1 MRPRY
6 KQTEVGA
13 IPEDWAVS
21 PLGRLVTS
29 VEYGSSAKSSSKGSM
44 PVLRMGN
51 LQGGKIDWNDL
62 VYTDDEREIAK
73 YALCSGDV
81 LFNRTNTIDLVGK
94 TSIYRGEQPAIFAGY
109 LIRLKTK
116 RDLLDSRFLNYTLN
130 TELAKKYSLKVLSI
144 AVGQANINGQKL
156 RTYPIPH
163 PPTTVEQ
170 SAIATALS
178 DVDALLSSL
187 DALIAKKR
195 DIKQAAMQQLL
206 TGKTRLPGFEGEW
219 AVTRLGEHAT
229 LIRNGVYSRAE
240 LSIDGSV
247 KYLHYGDIHTSG
259 AVHLNPS
266 EAIMPFLG
274 ADKAVRLGRLVS
286 GDLVFVDATE
296 DLAGVGKS
304 VEVVGAEGTEVVAGL
319 HTIAVR
325 FDKRILA
332 DGFKAYLQF
341 IPAFGAHLRSLAA
354 GTKVLSTNRSHIASA
369 EIALPSIAEQAAI
382 AQVLSDMDAELAALE
397 ARREKTRL
405 LKQGMMQELLT
416 GKTRLV

>member
-1 MRPRY
+1 M
-6 KQTEVGA
+6 
-13 IPEDWAVS
+13 
-21 PLGRLVTS
+21 
-29 VEYGSSAKSSSKGSM
+29 
-44 PVLRMGN
+44 
-51 LQGGKIDWNDL
+51 
-62 VYTDDEREIAK
+62 
-73 YALCSGDV
+73 
-81 LFNRTNTIDLVGK
+81 
-94 TSIYRGEQPAIFAGY
+94 
-109 LIRLKTK
+109 
-116 RDLLDSRFLNYTLN
+116 
-130 TELAKKYSLKVLSI
+130 
-144 AVGQANINGQKL
+144 
-156 RTYPIPH
+156 
-163 PPTTVEQ
+163 
-170 SAIATALS
+170 
-178 DVDALLSSL
+178 

-206 TGKTRLPGFEGEW
+206 TGKTRLPGFKEEW
-219 AVTRLGEHAT
+219 VVTRLGDHAT

-240 LSIDGSV
+240 LSIDGRV
-247 KYLHYGDIHTSG
+247 KYLHYGDIHTCG
-259 AVHLNPS
+259 AVYLNPS
-266 EAIMPFLG
+266 EAIMPFLD

-304 VEVVGAEGTEVVAGL
+304 VEVVGAEGTELVAGL

-382 AQVLSDMDAELAALE
+382 AEVLSDMDAELAALK
-397 ARREKTRL
+397 ARRDKTRL

>member
-51 LQGGKIDWNDL
+51 LQGGKIDWSDL

-109 LIRLKTK
+109 LIRLKAK

-187 DALIAKKR
+187 DAVIAKKR

-219 AVTRLGEHAT
+219 TVKRFDQLANIRSGGTPSTTVSRFWDGGIPWCTPTDITRLGGGKYLLDTSRQITSEGLSNSSAE
-229 LIRNGVYSRAE
+229 LIPASSVVMTSRATIGE
-240 LSIDGSV
+240 CAINLKPVTTNQGFKNFVPFEDTDVNFLYYLLQTQKQGFIQLCAGSTFLEIG
-247 KYLHYGDIHTSG
+247 KTQLAAYK
-259 AVHLNPS
+259 VHLPS
-266 EAIMPFLG
+266 T
-274 ADKAVRLGRLVS
+274 KAEQT
-286 GDLVFVDATE
+286 A
-296 DLAGVGKS
+296 
-304 VEVVGAEGTEVVAGL
+304 
-319 HTIAVR
+319 
-325 FDKRILA
+325 
-332 DGFKAYLQF
+332 
-341 IPAFGAHLRSLAA
+341 
-354 GTKVLSTNRSHIASA
+354 
-369 EIALPSIAEQAAI
+369 IAE
-382 AQVLSDMDAELAALE
+382 VLSDMDAELSALE
-397 ARREKTRL
+397 ARRDKTRL

>member
-51 LQGGKIDWNDL
+51 LQGGKIDWSDL

-109 LIRLKTK
+109 LIRLKAK

-187 DALIAKKR
+187 DAVIAKKR

-219 AVTRLGEHAT
+219 TVKRFDQLANIRSGGTPSTTVSRFWDGGIPWCTPTDITRLGGGKYLLDTSRQITSEGLSNSSAE
-229 LIRNGVYSRAE
+229 LIPANSVVMTSRATIGE
-240 LSIDGSV
+240 CAINLKPVTTNQGFKNFVPFEDTEVNFLYYLLQTQKQGFIQLCAGSTFLEIG
-247 KYLHYGDIHTSG
+247 KTQLAAYK
-259 AVHLNPS
+259 VHLPS
-266 EAIMPFLG
+266 T
-274 ADKAVRLGRLVS
+274 KA
-286 GDLVFVDATE
+286 E
-296 DLAGVGKS
+296 
-304 VEVVGAEGTEVVAGL
+304 
-319 HTIAVR
+319 
-325 FDKRILA
+325 
-332 DGFKAYLQF
+332 Q
-341 IPAFGAHLRSLAA
+341 
-354 GTKVLSTNRSHIASA
+354 SA
-369 EIALPSIAEQAAI
+369 IAE
-382 AQVLSDMDAELAALE
+382 VLSDMDAELAALE
-397 ARREKTRL
+397 DRRDKTRL

>member
-1 MRPRY
+1 MEMKLPDGWVIAPIGEIFDTSSGTTPPRAMYDRYFRNGTIPWVKTLDLNNSEIHLTDEAVTDVALSETSLRIYTEGSVLVAMYGGFNQIGRTGLLRIPGSVNQAVTAILPNRKRVVPRY
-6 KQTEVGA
+6 LLDFLNFKVGYWKTVA
-13 IPEDWAVS
+13 
-21 PLGRLVTS
+21 
-29 VEYGSSAKSSSKGSM
+29 SSSRKDPNITS
-44 PVLRMGN
+44 
-51 LQGGKIDWNDL
+51 ND
-62 VYTDDEREIAK
+62 V
-73 YALCSGDV
+73 
-81 LFNRTNTIDLVGK
+81 RTFPL
-94 TSIYRGEQPAIFAGY
+94 
-109 LIRLKTK
+109 
-116 RDLLDSRFLNYTLN
+116 TL
-130 TELAKKYSLKVLSI
+130 
-144 AVGQANINGQKL
+144 
-156 RTYPIPH
+156 
-163 PPTTVEQ
+163 PPLPEQ
-170 SAIATALS
+170 SAIASALS

-206 TGKTRLPGFEGEW
+206 TGKTRLPGFKEEW
-219 AVTRLGEHAT
+219 VVTRLGDHAT

-240 LSIDGSV
+240 LSIDGRV
-247 KYLHYGDIHTSG
+247 KYLHYGDIHTCG
-259 AVHLNPS
+259 AVYLNPS
-266 EAIMPFLG
+266 EAIMPFLD

-304 VEVVGAEGTEVVAGL
+304 VEVVGAEGTELVAGL

-382 AQVLSDMDAELAALE
+382 AEVLSDMDAELAALK
-397 ARREKTRL
+397 ARRDKTRL

>member
-1 MRPRY
+1 
-6 KQTEVGA
+6 
-13 IPEDWAVS
+13 
-21 PLGRLVTS
+21 
-29 VEYGSSAKSSSKGSM
+29 M

-51 LQGGKIDWNDL
+51 LQGGKIDWSDL

-109 LIRLKTK
+109 LIRLKAK

-187 DALIAKKR
+187 DAVIAKKR

-219 AVTRLGEHAT
+219 TVKRFDQLANIRSGGTPSTTVSRFWDGGIPWCTPTDITRLGGGKYLLDTSRQITSEGLSNSSAE
-229 LIRNGVYSRAE
+229 LIPASSVVMTSRATIGE
-240 LSIDGSV
+240 CAINLKPVTTNQGFKNFVPFEDTDVNFLYYLLQTQKQGFIQLCAGSTFLEIG
-247 KYLHYGDIHTSG
+247 KTQLAAYK
-259 AVHLNPS
+259 VHLPS
-266 EAIMPFLG
+266 T
-274 ADKAVRLGRLVS
+274 KAEQT
-286 GDLVFVDATE
+286 A
-296 DLAGVGKS
+296 
-304 VEVVGAEGTEVVAGL
+304 
-319 HTIAVR
+319 
-325 FDKRILA
+325 
-332 DGFKAYLQF
+332 
-341 IPAFGAHLRSLAA
+341 
-354 GTKVLSTNRSHIASA
+354 
-369 EIALPSIAEQAAI
+369 IAE
-382 AQVLSDMDAELAALE
+382 VLSDMDAELSALE
-397 ARREKTRL
+397 ARRDKTRL

>member
-1 MRPRY
+1 MKPG
-6 KQTEVGA
+6 KQTEVGDIPDDWIVTRIGDIATVKDGTHQTPRYVPVGIPFYSVEHVTSGNFDDTKFITVDEHKFLTRSFRMERGDILMTRIGSIGDCKLIDWDVDASFYVSLALLKIHGASSAYFEQYSKTHSFKREVELHSLASA
-13 IPEDWAVS
+13 IPRKIN
-21 PLGRLVTS
+21 LGPISDV
-29 VEYGSSAKSSSKGSM
+29 KI
-44 PVLRMGN
+44 VLPP
-51 LQGGKIDWNDL
+51 
-62 VYTDDEREIAK
+62 
-73 YALCSGDV
+73 
-81 LFNRTNTIDLVGK
+81 
-94 TSIYRGEQPAIFAGY
+94 PA
-109 LIRLKTK
+109 
-116 RDLLDSRFLNYTLN
+116 
-130 TELAKKYSLKVLSI
+130 
-144 AVGQANINGQKL
+144 
-156 RTYPIPH
+156 
-163 PPTTVEQ
+163 EQ
-170 SAIATALS
+170 SAIASALS

-219 AVTRLGEHAT
+219 AVTRLGDHAT

-266 EAIMPFLG
+266 NAIMPFLD

-304 VEVVGAEGTEVVAGL
+304 VEIVGAEGTEVVAGL

-325 FDKRILA
+325 FEKRILA

-382 AQVLSDMDAELAALE
+382 AQVLSDMDVELAALE
-397 ARREKTRL
+397 ARRDKTRL

>member
-1 MRPRY
+1 MKPGH
-6 KQTEVGA
+6 KQTEVDT
-13 IPEDWAVS
+13 IPDEWQVVPFLSAVQIANGQVDPRIEPYRS
-21 PLGRLVTS
+21 MILIAPDHIESGSGRLIQERTA
-29 VEYGSSAKSSSKGSM
+29 SAQAAISGKYLFDSGDIVYSKIR
-44 PVLRMGN
+44 PYLRKATIARF
-51 LQGGKIDWNDL
+51 QG
-62 VYTDDEREIAK
+62 
-73 YALCSGDV
+73 LCSADMYP
-81 LFNRTNTIDLVGK
+81 LK
-94 TSIYRGEQPAIFAGY
+94 TRKGVESGFILPVILGHRFSIFAEGVSARTG
-109 LIRLKTK
+109 IPKINRE
-116 RDLLDSRFLNYTLN
+116 DLSAF
-130 TELAKKYSLKVLSI
+130 SI
-144 AVGQANINGQKL
+144 AL
-156 RTYPIPH
+156 
-163 PPTTVEQ
+163 PPQSEQ
-170 SAIATALS
+170 RAIAAALS

-206 TGKTRLPGFEGEW
+206 TGKTRLPGFKEEW
-219 AVTRLGEHAT
+219 AVTRLGDHAT

-266 EAIMPFLG
+266 EAIMPFLD

-304 VEVVGAEGTEVVAGL
+304 VEVVGAEGTELVAGL

-332 DGFKAYLQF
+332 DGFKAYIQF

-382 AQVLSDMDAELAALE
+382 AQVLSDMDADLAALE
-397 ARREKTRL
+397 ARRDKTRL